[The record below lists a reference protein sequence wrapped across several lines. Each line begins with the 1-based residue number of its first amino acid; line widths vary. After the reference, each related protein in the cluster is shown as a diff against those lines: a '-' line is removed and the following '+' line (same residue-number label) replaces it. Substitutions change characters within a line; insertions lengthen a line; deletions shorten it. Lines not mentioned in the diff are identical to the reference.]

1 MPMADIRGAISM
13 NGSEGP
19 ELPKIAVRGWIS
31 LLPDDDR
38 ARILGRCVRREP
50 EHGAVLYRVGDAPDG
65 LYYLATGCIR
75 MDTVQS
81 DHGPTI
87 LNHFHAGSWL
97 GEAELFSGMPRLT
110 TLTVLRPS
118 SYLFLPLAALEALG
132 RERPRIWRALGHL
145 AAEHIA
151 LAVAGLD
158 DLTIRPS
165 NTRLAAVLLRL
176 CGARITTG
184 PADVMTDLDVT
195 QLELAQMT
203 NLSRSTIGDLLT
215 EFERT
220 GILDHQ
226 YGRLL
231 VRDVPALRRMLETR
245 NSSLAG

>member
-1 MPMADIRGAISM
+1 MKEP
-13 NGSEGP
+13 EGP
-19 ELPKIAVRGWIS
+19 GLPEVKVRGWIS
-31 LLPDDDR
+31 HLANEDR
-38 ARILGRCVRREP
+38 EQILGRCVPREL
-50 EHGAVLYRVGDAPDG
+50 ECGAVLYRVGDAPDG

-87 LNHFHAGSWL
+87 LSHFHAGSWL
-97 GEAELFSGMPRLT
+97 GEVELFSGMPRLT
-110 TLTVLRPS
+110 TLTALRPS
-118 SYLFLPLAALEALG
+118 SHLFLPLAALEALG
-132 RERPRIWRALGHL
+132 RERPWVWRALGRL
-145 AAEHIA
+145 AAEHVA

-165 NTRLAAVLLRL
+165 RTRLAAVLLRL
-176 CGARITTG
+176 CGARIATDT
-184 PADVMTDLDVT
+184 ADVMTDLDVT

-203 NLSRSTIGDLLT
+203 NLSRSMIGDLLT

-231 VRDVPALRRMLETR
+231 VRDVPALRRILETG
-245 NSSLAG
+245 NLGVAN